1 MTVLIIIFGIVACV
15 FNFFMDEV
23 KHKYDRFFGKVLP
36 DSWDKWF
43 NPAISHANKYFS
55 KNPFVRFLFTTVLV
69 WTTDF
74 WHFAKF
80 VMLICL
86 GLIVVLLENDSLT
99 WWKYVLEILFLG
111 LMWFMVWEG
120 INGIVGAI
128 SDKLNKY
135 D

>member
-1 MTVLIIIFGIVACV
+1 MTALIIILGIVACLS
-15 FNFFMDEV
+15 NFLMDEV
-23 KHKYDRFFGKVLP
+23 KHKYDRFFGKILS

-43 NPAISHANKYFS
+43 DPSISYANKYFS

-80 VMLICL
+80 VMLVCF
-86 GLIVVLLENDSLT
+86 GLIIVLLENDSLT
-99 WWKYVLEILFLG
+99 WWKYAFEILFLG

-128 SDKLNKY
+128 SDKLKK
-135 D
+135 DD